1 MAKYLTM
8 KIRKEDLHT
17 DKPQGGS
24 ELLKA
29 TSRAYRTFDDWVSF
43 REDDPMWLLSVKL
56 IGRLFGILIMIILAP
71 FVIVGLIIAFA
82 AVI

>member
-1 MAKYLTM
+1 M
-8 KIRKEDLHT
+8 KIRKEDLHD
-17 DKPQGGS
+17 DKPQAGS

-29 TSRAYRTFDDWVSF
+29 TSQAYRTFDDWVSF
-43 REDDPMWLLSVKL
+43 KDNDPTWLLSLKV

-71 FVIVGLIIAFA
+71 FVIIGLIIAFA